1 MQNKHTTLYIYKREY
16 TYPLEII
23 TYSKKDM
30 AKDKKKNVSEKKTE
44 ENVEEVQVKE
54 NIDHSELEQK
64 LKEAENQIL
73 LSLADND
80 NLRKRFD
87 REKEDLSNYV
97 ISSFAKEILSVLD
110 NLERA
115 LKSIDLDELKK
126 SDQNISQ
133 FVEGI
138 ELTEKQIITVFEKF
152 KIEKINSL
160 NQNFDPN
167 LHQAMFE
174 VENPDKQPGIITEV
188 VQEGY
193 RIGDRL
199 LRPAMVGV
207 VKKKN

>member
-1 MQNKHTTLYIYKREY
+1 
-16 TYPLEII
+16 
-23 TYSKKDM
+23 M
-30 AKDKKKNVSEKKTE
+30 AKDKKKDVSEKKSE
-44 ENVEEVQVKE
+44 EKVEEVQIKE
-54 NIDHSELEQK
+54 NIDYSELEEK
-64 LKEAENQIL
+64 LKEAEKQIL

-115 LKSIDLDELKK
+115 LKSTDLDELKK

-133 FVEGI
+133 FIEGI
-138 ELTEKQIITVFEKF
+138 ELTEKQIITIFEKF

-160 NQNFDPN
+160 DEDFDPN

-199 LRPAMVGV
+199 LRPSMVGV
-207 VKKKN
+207 VKKKS

>member
-1 MQNKHTTLYIYKREY
+1 
-16 TYPLEII
+16 
-23 TYSKKDM
+23 M
-30 AKDKKKNVSEKKTE
+30 AKDKKKNVSEKKSE
-44 ENVEEVQVKE
+44 EKVEEVQVKE
-54 NIDHSELEQK
+54 VDYSELEEK

-115 LKSIDLDELKK
+115 LKSIDLAELKK

-133 FVEGI
+133 FIEGI

-152 KIEKINSL
+152 KIEKISSL
-160 NQNFDPN
+160 DQNFDPN

-174 VENPDKQPGIITEV
+174 VENPDKQSGIITEV

>member
-1 MQNKHTTLYIYKREY
+1 
-16 TYPLEII
+16 
-23 TYSKKDM
+23 M

-54 NIDHSELEQK
+54 NIDHSELEEK

-160 NQNFDPN
+160 DQNFDPN

>member
-1 MQNKHTTLYIYKREY
+1 MVKY
-16 TYPLEII
+16 
-23 TYSKKDM
+23 
-30 AKDKKKNVSEKKTE
+30 KKKNVSVKKSEEK
-44 ENVEEVQVKE
+44 VEEVQVKK
-54 NIDHSELEQK
+54 IDYSELEEK

-152 KIEKINSL
+152 KIDMLAFLLHELIKNKKIL
-160 NQNFDPN
+160 
-167 LHQAMFE
+167 
-174 VENPDKQPGIITEV
+174 
-188 VQEGY
+188 
-193 RIGDRL
+193 
-199 LRPAMVGV
+199 
-207 VKKKN
+207 

>member
-1 MQNKHTTLYIYKREY
+1 M
-16 TYPLEII
+16 
-23 TYSKKDM
+23 
-30 AKDKKKNVSEKKTE
+30 
-44 ENVEEVQVKE
+44 
-54 NIDHSELEQK
+54 
-64 LKEAENQIL
+64 
-73 LSLADND
+73 
-80 NLRKRFD
+80 
-87 REKEDLSNYV
+87 
-97 ISSFAKEILSVLD
+97 SVLD

-115 LKSIDLDELKK
+115 LKSTDLIELKK

-160 NQNFDPN
+160 DQNFDPN

-188 VQEGY
+188 IQEGY

>member
-1 MQNKHTTLYIYKREY
+1 MTKN
-16 TYPLEII
+16 
-23 TYSKKDM
+23 
-30 AKDKKKNVSEKKTE
+30 KKKNISEKKTKEKTE
-44 ENVEEVQVKE
+44 ENTEEVQVKE
-54 NIDHSELEQK
+54 NIDHSQLEER
-64 LKEAENQIL
+64 LKEVENQVL

-115 LKSIDLDELKK
+115 LKSIDLNELKK

-133 FVEGI
+133 FIEGI
-138 ELTEKQIITVFEKF
+138 ELTEKQIITIFEKF

-160 NQNFDPN
+160 DQNFDPN

-174 VENPDKQPGIITEV
+174 VENPDKHPGTITEV

-207 VKKKN
+207 VKKKG